1 MPDTEYARTPGGRSS
16 SVKFFLAVN
25 SFAELQ
31 QKAVTVKDWSGLEGY
46 GNASSLPL
54 ILIFESSWRRFL

>member
-46 GNASSLPL
+46 
-54 ILIFESSWRRFL
+54 